1 MTYQITKHFGR
12 FQCRARPQCLKYET
26 SLSRFAGLVS
36 SIFPELIDPK
46 LSSPK
51 FCLMNVSTCFISAV
65 EGLATKHSTI
75 HHRKYIAFIMHSRPE
90 KTNCS
95 FQCSQSN
102 KKEIQR
108 RFLHENRK
116 QLTITRNFEE
126 NHRQLMVLTTLPIC

>member
-1 MTYQITKHFGR
+1 M
-12 FQCRARPQCLKYET
+12 AVVVVVVDVVVDM
-26 SLSRFAGLVS
+26 AV
-36 SIFPELIDPK
+36 
-46 LSSPK
+46 
-51 FCLMNVSTCFISAV
+51 AV
-65 EGLATKHSTI
+65 EAVVVTEAVEDLATKHSTI
-75 HHRKYIAFIMHSRPE
+75 HHRKYIAFTMHSRPE
-90 KTNCS
+90 KRNCS